1 MRIRIYNI
9 ESDNKQYL
17 FHLNCDKAMNDDL
30 LRDLLYFC
38 LAGGIVLIAVLAS
51 FQMTIARL
59 KQKNYFL
66 NRDRERYAETLYASK
81 DGYFAF
87 IYPDERIKDPRRT
100 VRERCSRRLA
110 VMLNLSKGV
119 QSGFE
124 DVLECFYKEDTKKLR
139 KYLNLM
145 QEENIPFEDV
155 FILKN
160 SERGISVFGGRING
174 ADGNLYC
181 DMLWFRD
188 LSAEMLKIRELEKEK
203 NQYKQRLHR
212 LEDMLN
218 NFNMPVWLRDER
230 FDIIIANKK
239 YADIIGV
246 SDFSAESP
254 SPENNTALLENISRR
269 LAVEACQ
276 TNKTQKS
283 CINLAV
289 NGEAKH
295 FEVSETPFH
304 VDGSL
309 DKIYTIGSLADITE
323 LDAVKRTFKIHQDA
337 HLDVLAALGT
347 AFAIFD
353 LRQKLVFYNKAFLN
367 LWNLKTDFLD
377 ATPSY
382 GEFLDKIRDS
392 RLIPEVADFR
402 QYKSEEEKLFGGL
415 IESRE
420 DLLHIPDG
428 RTFRRIVAPHPNGL
442 IFAYED
448 VSDRLAAT
456 RMINELYSVQQNIL
470 DNVREAVV
478 VFGSDQRLKYFN
490 RSYKKLWKAD
500 DAELQGLPN
509 LADVIEMQRPY
520 FNHLDNWENLKQNM
534 LGHILNICSRFRLE
548 RNDKVQIEV
557 VPVILSDESIMITY
571 VII

>member
-1 MRIRIYNI
+1 MYQHRRRGRDHFKVDHKAFLLHDLPAGAC
-9 ESDNKQYL
+9 SG
-17 FHLNCDKAMNDDL
+17 LN
-30 LRDLLYFC
+30 
-38 LAGGIVLIAVLAS
+38 GGH
-51 FQMTIARL
+51 IARIG
-59 KQKNYFL
+59 
-66 NRDRERYAETLYASK
+66 EE
-81 DGYFAF
+81 
-87 IYPDERIKDPRRT
+87 
-100 VRERCSRRLA
+100 RLA
-110 VMLNLSKGV
+110 AKAIAQTKLHAFQISCFQNSICRFQHRRNGIGFHNA
-119 QSGFE
+119 QS
-124 DVLECFYKEDTKKLR
+124 
-139 KYLNLM
+139 
-145 QEENIPFEDV
+145 
-155 FILKN
+155 
-160 SERGISVFGGRING
+160 
-174 ADGNLYC
+174 
-181 DMLWFRD
+181 
-188 LSAEMLKIRELEKEK
+188 
-203 NQYKQRLHR
+203 
-212 LEDMLN
+212 
-218 NFNMPVWLRDER
+218 
-230 FDIIIANKK
+230 
-239 YADIIGV
+239 
-246 SDFSAESP
+246 
-254 SPENNTALLENISRR
+254 
-269 LAVEACQ
+269 
-276 TNKTQKS
+276 
-283 CINLAV
+283 INLAV

>member
-1 MRIRIYNI
+1 M
-9 ESDNKQYL
+9 
-17 FHLNCDKAMNDDL
+17 DDDV
-30 LRDLLYFC
+30 LRNMLYFC
-38 LAGGIVLIAVLAS
+38 LVGGVVLVALLTSLQV
-51 FQMTIARL
+51 TIARL

-110 VMLNLSKGV
+110 VMLNLPNGI
-119 QSGFE
+119 QSSFD
-124 DVLECFYKEDTKKLR
+124 DVLACFYKDDAKKIR
-139 KYLNLM
+139 KYLTLM

-155 FILKN
+155 FALKTA
-160 SERGISVFGGRING
+160 ERSINIFGGRING

-188 LSAEMLKIRELEKEK
+188 LSSEMLKIKELENEK
-203 NQYKQRLHR
+203 MQYRQRLHR

-218 NFNMPVWLRDER
+218 NFVAPIWLRDEQLN
-230 FDIIIANKK
+230 IVLANRK
-239 YADIIGV
+239 YAEVAGINDMDANSQPIETNAV
-246 SDFSAESP
+246 V
-254 SPENNTALLENISRR
+254 LEKISRQ
-269 LAVEACQ
+269 LADVARQ
-276 TNKTQKS
+276 TNKTQKGD
-283 CINLAV
+283 INLAV
-289 NGEAKH
+289 CGEARR

-304 VDGSL
+304 ADGNL
-309 DKIYTIGSLADITE
+309 DKIYTVGILVDTTE
-323 LDAVKRTFKIHQDA
+323 LDTIKRTFKIHQNA

-353 LRQKLVFYNKAFLN
+353 LRQKLVFYNKSFLN
-367 LWNLKTDFLD
+367 LWELNADFLD
-377 ATPSY
+377 NNPTYA
-382 GEFLDKIRDS
+382 EFLDKIRDS
-392 RLIPEVADFR
+392 RLLPEVSDFR
-402 QYKSEEEKLFGGL
+402 SYKADEERLFGGL

-428 RTFRRIVAPHPNGL
+428 RTFRRVVASHPNGL

-470 DNVREAVV
+470 DNVRDAVI
-478 VFGSDQRLKYFN
+478 VFGADQRLKYFN
-490 RSYKKLWKAD
+490 RSYKKLWKAN
-500 DAELQGLPN
+500 DAELRNLPN
-509 LADVIEMQRPY
+509 LAEVLEMQKPY
-520 FNHLDNWENLKQNM
+520 FNNSDGWDSLKQNM

-548 RNDKVQIEV
+548 RNDGLQIEA
-557 VPVILSDESIMITY
+557 VPAILSDESIMITY
-571 VII
+571 IVI

>member
-1 MRIRIYNI
+1 
-9 ESDNKQYL
+9 
-17 FHLNCDKAMNDDL
+17 MNDDL
-30 LRDLLYFC
+30 LREVLYFC
-38 LAGGIVLIAVLAS
+38 LAGGGVLIALLIS
-51 FQMTIARL
+51 FQVTIARL

-110 VMLNLSKGV
+110 VMLNLPNGI

-124 DVLECFYKEDTKKLR
+124 DVLECFYKDDARKIR
-139 KYLNLM
+139 KYLSLM

-155 FILKN
+155 FALKTT
-160 SERGISVFGGRING
+160 ERSVSIFGGRING

-188 LSAEMLKIRELEKEK
+188 LSAEMLKIRELEAEK
-203 NQYKQRLHR
+203 TQYRQRLHR

-218 NFNMPVWLRDER
+218 NFAEPVWLRDEHLN
-230 FDIIIANKK
+230 IVLANKK
-239 YADIIGV
+239 YADIAGI
-246 SDFSAESP
+246 
-254 SPENNTALLENISRR
+254 NNTDESVPPAETNAAVLENISRK
-269 LAVEACQ
+269 LADAARE
-276 TNKTQKS
+276 TNKMQKGA
-283 CINLAV
+283 INLAV

-304 VDGSL
+304 ADSSL
-309 DKIYTIGSLADITE
+309 DKIYTVGTLADATE
-323 LDAVKRTFKIHQDA
+323 LDAVKRTFKIHQNA

-353 LRQKLVFYNKAFLN
+353 MKQKLVFYNKSFLN
-367 LWNLKTDFLD
+367 LWGLNTDFLD
-377 ATPSY
+377 GNPSY
-382 GEFLDKIRDS
+382 AEFLDKIRDS
-392 RLIPEVADFR
+392 RLLPEVSDFR
-402 QYKSEEEKLFGGL
+402 SYKSSEEQLFAGL

-442 IFAYED
+442 IFAFED

-470 DNVREAVV
+470 DNVRDAVV
-478 VFGSDQRLKYFN
+478 VFGADQRLRYFN

-500 DAELQGLPN
+500 DAELRSLPN
-509 LADVIEMQRPY
+509 LSEVLEMQKP
-520 FNHLDNWENLKQNM
+520 FFGNQEDWGGLKQNM

-548 RNDKVQIEV
+548 RGDKLRIEV
-557 VPVILSDESIMITY
+557 VPVLLPDESIMITY
-571 VII
+571 III